1 MVIVIAV
8 IAILAAVLIP
18 TFGNVIEKANE
29 SAALQEARNIYTEYL
44 ADYNYVEEDS
54 EPLTDGYVITSKGVY
69 VKIEDGKATEI
80 IESSETTGLDQIEA
94 PAEEVTPT
102 QPTTHQFVDENEDEK
117 CDTCEEAENHANHA
131 QG

>member
-44 ADYNYVEEDS
+44 ADYDYVEEDS
-54 EPLTDGYVITSKGVY
+54 EPLTDGYVTTSKGVY

-80 IESSETTGLDQIEA
+80 IESIDGLTEIEA
-94 PAEEVTPT
+94 PAEETPA
-102 QPTTHQFVDENEDEK
+102 QPATHQFVDENDDEK